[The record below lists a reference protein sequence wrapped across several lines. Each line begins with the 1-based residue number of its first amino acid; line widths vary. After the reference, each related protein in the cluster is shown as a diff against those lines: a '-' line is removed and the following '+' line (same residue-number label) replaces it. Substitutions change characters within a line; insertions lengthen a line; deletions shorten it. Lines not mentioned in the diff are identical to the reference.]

1 MVAGIPLLGMGNHYE
16 ALAEAAGRP
25 PSSAGMSQM
34 AGAVSSP
41 FREPILGTGR

>member
-1 MVAGIPLLGMGNHYE
+1 MVAGMPLLGVGDHHE
-16 ALAEAAGRP
+16 ALAEPAGRP
-25 PSSAGMSQM
+25 PGPAGMSQM